1 MKKTIICIGG
11 GELRT
16 KETKSIDSYIAQ
28 KAFLLAEGRRPY
40 ALFVPTAS
48 HDSMP
53 YNNSFHRMYTG
64 EFKLKTDVALTVYG
78 EMDYE
83 HIAEKFSKADV
94 IYVGGGDTLYMLQ
107 QWEKTGITRL
117 LSEAYNRGAI
127 LCGLSAGAICWF
139 ERMYTDSALSGS
151 EGAYH
156 LCRGLGWLEGTVSP
170 HYNLRI
176 ADFDEI
182 LKREDGCAYAIE
194 DNAAIE
200 FTNGRF
206 ARAISSG
213 GAAYRICS
221 QNGILKKEM
230 L

>member
-1 MKKTIICIGG
+1 MERTLICIGG

-16 KETKSIDSYIAQ
+16 KETKTIDAYIAR
-28 KAFLLAEGRRPY
+28 KAFERAGDRRPY

-78 EMDYE
+78 EMNYE
-83 HIAEKFSKADV
+83 HIAAKISKADV
-94 IYVGGGDTLYMLQ
+94 IYIGGGDTLYMLQ
-107 QWEKTGITRL
+107 QWEKTGIIPL
-117 LSEAYNRGAI
+117 LWEAYDRGAI

-139 ERMYTDSALSGS
+139 ERMYTDSALNGSG
-151 EGAYH
+151 EAYRV
-156 LCRGLGWLEGTVSP
+156 CRGLGWLDGMISP

-176 ADFDEI
+176 ADFDKI
-182 LKREDGCAYAIE
+182 LKQEDGWAYAVE

-206 ARAISSG
+206 TRTLSSG
-213 GAAYRICS
+213 GAAYRIFS